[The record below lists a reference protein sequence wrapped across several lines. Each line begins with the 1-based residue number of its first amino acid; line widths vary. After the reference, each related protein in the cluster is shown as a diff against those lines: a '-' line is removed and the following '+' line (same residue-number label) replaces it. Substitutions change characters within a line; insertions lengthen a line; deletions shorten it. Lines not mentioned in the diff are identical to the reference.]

1 METMMD
7 EQDKVDESGVKFESI
22 EQVDDNWYHLT
33 FDARALDENA
43 DVYETAE
50 IAIQLRGE
58 DLSEKSLNEIS
69 EMGRARVKALLAK
82 FVDLC

>member
-1 METMMD
+1 MD
-7 EQDKVDESGVKFESI
+7 EQENVDESGVKFESI

-33 FDARALDENA
+33 FDARALDEND

-50 IAIQLRGE
+50 IVIQLRGQ
-58 DLSEKSLNEIS
+58 DLSDKSLNEIS